1 MGFLPPI
8 IATLIADTKEYTAK
22 MTEAQA
28 KMGEFGASSEASAGL
43 FGVSSNAI
51 ALGAVGIA
59 AAVGTYAVDSA
70 YKFQEGLDKLKN
82 QAGLTEGQVK
92 TLGNEILSISANTGI
107 AAGDLEAAALTISQ
121 AGLRGAAAFN
131 TLNASAKAAVITNAS
146 VAETTKAIVAAQ
158 TLQIAKGMDVANLT
172 GILVAGS
179 KDFVGGLSAE
189 EQMLSGRVGVALA
202 KYGLDLK
209 TIIPIGAEF
218 ARVGLPSRSVAAFAN
233 SLTALTKPVT
243 DAKGN
248 LTAYAKSLE
257 TVGLSQEKLAADLK
271 SGNLVGI
278 FEEIK
283 QAAASSGESIG
294 TVAQLVFGSSGAG
307 AASVII
313 KNLQDI
319 AAAQKNLSGAGAG
332 SLTTNFSTAITQL
345 GPQLKKLEAS
355 LSALMISAGKL
366 LLPAIT
372 DVATWANK
380 ALTAIQDFFKKNPIV
395 LNLVADIGKGLLAA
409 VTTAINPLKG
419 VQMATSAFGSLL
431 SDLNPFKSTPTKT
444 TTTPAKK
451 TTTVN
456 VKVTK

>member
-146 VAETTKAIVAAQ
+146 VADTTKAIVAAQ
-158 TLQIAKGMDVANLT
+158 TLQIAKGIEVNKLT

-179 KDFVGGLSAE
+179 KSFVGGLAAE

-319 AAAQKNLSGAGAG
+319 AAAQKNLSGAGAA
-332 SLTTNFSTAITQL
+332 SLTTGFSTAMTQL

-380 ALTAIQDFFKKNPIV
+380 ALTAIQSFFKKNPIV

-419 VQMATSAFGSLL
+419 VQMATGAFGSLL
-431 SDLNPFKSTPTKT
+431 NDLNPFKSTPTKA

-451 TTTVN
+451 TTTVK

>member
-146 VAETTKAIVAAQ
+146 VADTTKAIVAAQ
-158 TLQIAKGMDVANLT
+158 TLQIAKGIEVNKLT

-179 KDFVGGLSAE
+179 KSFVGGLAAE

-257 TVGLSQEKLAADLK
+257 TVGLSQAKLADDLK

-332 SLTTNFSTAITQL
+332 SLTTNFSTAMTQL

-395 LNLVADIGKGLLAA
+395 LHLVADIGKGLLAA

-419 VQMATSAFGSLL
+419 VQMATGAVSSLL
-431 SDLNPFKSTPTKT
+431 SDLNPFKSTPTKA

-451 TTTVN
+451 TTTVK

>member
-1 MGFLPPI
+1 MSFLPPV

-146 VAETTKAIVAAQ
+146 VADTTKAIVAAQ

>member
-28 KMGEFGASSEASAGL
+28 KMTEFGASSQTSAGL
-43 FGVSSNAI
+43 FGLSSSTI
-51 ALGAVGIA
+51 ALGAAGVA
-59 AAVGTYAVDSA
+59 AAIGGYAVNSA

-82 QAGLTEGQVK
+82 QAGLTEGQIK

-107 AAGDLEAAALTISQ
+107 AAGDLEAASLTISQ
-121 AGLRGAAAFN
+121 AGLRGAAAYN

-146 VAETTKAIVAAQ
+146 VADTTKAIVAAQ

-202 KYGLDLK
+202 KYGLTLK
-209 TIIPIGAEF
+209 TIIPLGAEF
-218 ARVGLPSRSVAAFAN
+218 AKVGLPTRSITSFAN
-233 SLTALTKPVT
+233 SLAALEKPMT
-243 DAKGN
+243 DAKGK
-248 LTAYAKSLE
+248 LTSYALGLE
-257 TVGLSQEKLAADLK
+257 KVGLSQDKLAAELK
-271 SGNLVGI
+271 AGNITAILSSIKDAATASGQPLN
-278 FEEIK
+278 E
-283 QAAASSGESIG
+283 
-294 TVAQLVFGSSGAG
+294 VAQLVFGSTGSG
-307 AASVII
+307 AASVLV
-313 KNLQDI
+313 KNLNDLST
-319 AAAQKNLSGAGAG
+319 AQKNVASASAT
-332 SLTTNFSTAITQL
+332 SLTTGFSTAMTQL

-355 LSALMISAGKL
+355 LSALMINAGKL

-380 ALTAIQDFFKKNPIV
+380 ALTAIQDFFKRNPII
-395 LNLVADIGKGLLAA
+395 LNLVADVAKIGKGLITSLL
-409 VTTAINPLKG
+409 NPLQGAKTIVSG
-419 VQMATSAFGSLL
+419 VGGLL
-431 SDLNPFKSTPTKT
+431 GDLNPFKSTPTKT

-456 VKVTK
+456 VKVKK

>member
-146 VAETTKAIVAAQ
+146 VADTTKAIVAAQ
-158 TLQIAKGMDVANLT
+158 TLQIAKGIEVNKLT

-179 KDFVGGLSAE
+179 KSFVGGLAAE

-313 KNLQDI
+313 KSLQDI
-319 AAAQKNLSGAGAG
+319 AAAQKNLSGAGAA
-332 SLTTNFSTAITQL
+332 SLTTGFSTAMTQL

-380 ALTAIQDFFKKNPIV
+380 ALTAIQSFFKKNPIV

-419 VQMATSAFGSLL
+419 VQMATGAFGSLL
-431 SDLNPFKSTPTKT
+431 NDLNPFKSTPTKA

-451 TTTVN
+451 TTTVK